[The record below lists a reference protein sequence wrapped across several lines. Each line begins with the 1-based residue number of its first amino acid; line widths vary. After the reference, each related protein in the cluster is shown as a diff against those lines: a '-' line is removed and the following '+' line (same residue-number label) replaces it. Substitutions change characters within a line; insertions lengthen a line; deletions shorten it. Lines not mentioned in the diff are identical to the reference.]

1 MTRTSSF
8 TALTAAALFAAVAGC
23 APSSQPRPG
32 DSPAVGG
39 PNTSPAPTVSML
51 PTLSDDERA
60 AGWRLLF
67 DGTSL
72 AGWRGYD
79 RATMPAGWEARDG
92 MLVRASQA
100 ADIITTERFR
110 NFELALEWMVH
121 AGGNSG
127 IFYRAAEG
135 QPAIY
140 MSAPEMQVL
149 DDAVHQDGRSP
160 LTSAGANYGLY
171 PAPRGV
177 VRPAG
182 EWNTARVVVNGN
194 HVQHWLNG
202 QRVVD
207 YELHSA
213 DWKAR
218 VAASKFREWPAYGQA
233 AEGHIG
239 LQEHGD
245 YVAFRNIKLRVLP

>member
-1 MTRTSSF
+1 LTRTLQV
-8 TALTAAALFAAVAGC
+8 TALLLAAALAGC
-23 APSSQPRPG
+23 AASLPQPEG
-32 DSPAVGG
+32 ETAAGATASPRATT
-39 PNTSPAPTVSML
+39 PML
-51 PTLSDDERA
+51 PTLSDTERA
-60 AGWRLLF
+60 TGWRLLF
-67 DGTSL
+67 DGRSL
-72 AGWRGYD
+72 SGWRGYG
-79 RATMPAGWEARDG
+79 RADMPAGWEARDG

-110 NFELALEWMVH
+110 NFELSLDWMVH
-121 AGGNSG
+121 AAGNSG

-135 QPAIY
+135 HDAIY

-149 DDAVHQDGRSP
+149 DDAGHQDGRSP

-182 EWNTARVVVNGN
+182 EWNTARVLVNGN
-194 HVQHWLNG
+194 HVEHWLNG
-202 QRVVD
+202 HKVVE
-207 YELHSA
+207 YELHGA
-213 DWKAR
+213 DWKAK
-218 VAASKFREWPAYGQA
+218 VAASKFRDWPAYGQA

-245 YVAFRNIKLRVLP
+245 YVAFRNIKVRVLP